1 MQIQKQNDLIDKQ
14 KKRQLKQGLINLQ
27 QNVTIEQI
35 NEPVK
40 KPHSGIRVRRKSV
53 SKSTQREA
61 SLPSLF
67 DYTLKFL
74 NDDMAIPKVEKEP
87 LIEKII
93 EDDYLEN

>member
-1 MQIQKQNDLIDKQ
+1 M
-14 KKRQLKQGLINLQ
+14 Q

-35 NEPVK
+35 NEP
-40 KPHSGIRVRRKSV
+40 KPNSKIRVRRKSV
-53 SKSTQREA
+53 SKSIQRGQRET

-74 NDDMAIPKVEKEP
+74 NDDMAITKMEEEP

>member
-1 MQIQKQNDLIDKQ
+1 M
-14 KKRQLKQGLINLQ
+14 
-27 QNVTIEQI
+27 
-35 NEPVK
+35 
-40 KPHSGIRVRRKSV
+40 
-53 SKSTQREA
+53 SKSIQRGQRET

-93 EDDYLEN
+93 EDDYLENQSQLNQYNDAKSSYFSNELQEIDLKKMNNIYTSHCFLMKNCSESVH